1 LRAIFDARIVAPF
14 ERELTMRHVALLIET
29 SGSYGRGI
37 LQGIAKYNRTIGNW
51 STFVRPHGPNDPPP
65 AWLKSWHGDGIL
77 VRVDSK
83 EIAELVKKTK
93 VPAVNLRMTT
103 AEYPFPSAA
112 VDNTEIGIMA
122 ANHLL
127 ERGLRHFG
135 VYSRSRGV
143 NPTLDERCDAFKKKI
158 AEAGFPCDTFPA
170 PKGNKQPGW
179 EEQQEA
185 LTAWVRGLPRPL
197 GVMAGNDEFG
207 LHVLDACRRAS
218 AAVPDDVA
226 VVGVDNDEPLC
237 ELAIPPLSSIDP
249 NTESI
254 GYEAAQLLDQMMA
267 GDKKA
272 KEVKS
277 LKLKP
282 RGVVTR
288 RSTDVVASEDEE
300 VARAARY
307 IRDNACQGLQVLDVL
322 AHVGMSRASLQ
333 QRMKQILGRTIHQEI
348 QRVRLHKVKD
358 RLLAPG
364 LTIKQVARESGFAS
378 VQYMTRVF
386 HAMTGE
392 TPAQYR
398 NRRLK

>member
-1 LRAIFDARIVAPF
+1 
-14 ERELTMRHVALLIET
+14 MRHVALLIET

-37 LQGIAKYNRTIGNW
+37 LQGIAKYNRAIGGW
-51 STFVRPHGPNDPPP
+51 STFVRPHGPGDAPP
-65 AWLKSWHGDGIL
+65 AWLKDWAGDGMI
-77 VRVDSK
+77 VRIDSK
-83 EIAELVKKTK
+83 QTAELVRKTK
-93 VPAVNLRMTT
+93 VPVVNVRVT
-103 AEYPFPSAA
+103 ASEYPFPYVTVNNA
-112 VDNTEIGIMA
+112 EIGAMA
-122 ANHLL
+122 ARHLL

-135 VYSRSRGV
+135 IYSRPSGV
-143 NPTLDERCDAFKKKI
+143 NPTLDERCESFQRAI
-158 AEAGFPCDTFPA
+158 IEAGFACDTFLP
-170 PKGNKQPGW
+170 NKSVKAVGW
-179 EEQQEA
+179 EQQQDTLA
-185 LTAWVRGLPRPL
+185 GWLRALPRPL
-197 GVMAGNDEFG
+197 GVMACNDEFG
-207 LHVLDACRRAS
+207 LHVLDACRRCNAV
-218 AAVPDDVA
+218 VPDDIA

-254 GYEAAQLLDQMMA
+254 GYEAAQMLDAMMA
-267 GDKKA
+267 GGKKSRDY
-272 KEVKS
+272 KP

-300 VARAARY
+300 VARAARF
-307 IRDNACQGLQVLDVL
+307 IRDNACQGLQVVDVL

-358 RLLAPG
+358 RLLTPG

-386 HAMTGE
+386 HAVTGE